1 MGYSQQQQP
10 QKAGSSSHSSSTSTS
25 RVLTWCSILVGALSI
40 LLGVFLFSTIPT
52 KLGFHRWLASRDP
65 KLVGT
70 TPANHYGLK
79 WQYTFE
85 ELYYSAGGN
94 GNKDRLKGQNAIVTG
109 GNSGIGYE
117 ISLALARLGAHVTL
131 ACRNEQK
138 CADAVERIRSAP
150 DCSTASVVDMLM
162 VDTNSLATIKPFV
175 DAYVNTNPNQA
186 LDMLY
191 LNAGMAEPK
200 KVGDGKCVGL
210 NQDGIEEVFATNYL
224 GHHLLYRLLEPM
236 LQKSKTA
243 ARVIQTSSLASFTSY
258 SYRVATDLE
267 TLNGC
272 RESYANKKGANK
284 AYGQSKLAQILWS
297 NYVTKRNGP
306 ESNIYANS
314 FSPGRV
320 FTPIWDKGLANKF
333 VQEENGIPWIA
344 RTFMEY
350 LKGTMWTA
358 EQGALTGLFLGV
370 EVDRLIKENIRGQY
384 FHPQS
389 QRVVNDLAMN
399 ETLQKELWDFSER
412 LVEQYLPVMTTQAL
426 TTESVAA
433 DETAK

>member
-1 MGYSQQQQP
+1 MNSSKQQP
-10 QKAGSSSHSSSTSTS
+10 QKGGSSYATSS
-25 RVLTWCSILVGALSI
+25 RVLTWCSILVAAVSM
-40 LLGVFLFSTIPT
+40 LLGVFLFSSIPT

-85 ELYYSAGGN
+85 ELYGN
-94 GNKDRLKGQNAIVTG
+94 GKDRLKGQNAIVTG

-150 DCSTASVVDMLM
+150 DCSAASVVDMVI
-162 VDTNSLATIKPFV
+162 VDTNSLSTIKPFV
-175 DAYVNTNPNQA
+175 EEYIKANPNHA

-224 GHHLLYRLLEPM
+224 GHHLMYRLLEPM
-236 LQKSKTA
+236 LQKSKKA

-258 SYRVATDLE
+258 SYRVATNLE
-267 TLNGC
+267 KLNGC
-272 RESYANKKGANK
+272 SESYANKKGANK

-320 FTPIWDKGLANKF
+320 FTPIWDKGLENKF
-333 VQEENGIPWIA
+333 VVQEGGESKVPWIA
-344 RTFMEY
+344 RTFMEW
-350 LKGTMWTA
+350 LKGTMWSA
-358 EQGALTGLFLGV
+358 EEGALTGLFLGV
-370 EVDRLIKENIRGQY
+370 EVDRLIQDNIRGQY

-389 QRVVNDLAMN
+389 QRVVNDLAMD
-399 ETLQKELWDFSER
+399 EMLQKELWEFSER
-412 LVEQYLPVMTTQAL
+412 LVKKYLVETTTSTDDSDNITVAEE
-426 TTESVAA
+426 TT
-433 DETAK
+433 